1 MQGAGG
7 LSAVPCMNPVV
18 QQLRYVYPLEA
29 LIGNRSHSEDIWL
42 TSDHLCNGVFGI
54 HRPNRLDAAAIRVAV
69 EHRERRHANRGK
81 WCGPRCEE
89 CDPALPIGP
98 RGGKDLVRLVGS
110 APFGHGS
117 SRSLGAIAKQQRWYC
132 RLSKPW
138 DTAAFLPRWDCIGLW
153 CLQLWNGLK
162 R

>member
-7 LSAVPCMNPVV
+7 LSAVPCLNPVV
-18 QQLRYVYPLEA
+18 QQLRYVHPLEA

-69 EHRERRHANRGK
+69 EHRVRRHANRGK

-117 SRSLGAIAKQQRWYC
+117 SRSLGAIAKQPRVYC

-138 DTAAFLPRWDCIGLW
+138 KTAGSSPAGPALVCGAFSTGMD
-153 CLQLWNGLK
+153 
-162 R
+162 